1 MLPQEVAERADVLLE
16 SPVGQETAVPGK
28 DLGLRQSGRDAALVR
43 VTKKKLA
50 GLEGRAGA
58 RGGHVPDS
66 LDGRRGQS
74 VSIAEVF
81 VRVPQRRD
89 RLQVQSREGGHVGK
103 PRGILLVLPDAA
115 LALGDVAGEEDDDG
129 VEVRTGQASHP
140 VVGVVGSRVSED
152 LRPSCHSLPKLFRKG
167 GQRSLGDTEGPQPV
181 PGEGDGH
188 PPGVCR
194 TARPNDPTGAYL
206 VNDA

>member
-1 MLPQEVAERADVLLE
+1 MGP
-16 SPVGQETAVPGK
+16 
-28 DLGLRQSGRDAALVR
+28 GRDAALVR
-43 VTKKKLA
+43 VTEKKLA
-50 GLEGRAGA
+50 SLEGGAGA
-58 RGGHVPDS
+58 GGGHVPDP

-74 VSIAEVF
+74 VSVAEVF

-89 RLQVQSREGGHVGK
+89 RLQVQRREGGHVGE
-103 PRGILLVLPDAA
+103 PRGVLLVLPDAA

-129 VEVRTGQASHP
+129 VEVRAGKAADP
-140 VVGVVGSRVSED
+140 VVGVVGPRVSED
-152 LRPSCHSLPKLFRKG
+152 LRPGRHALPELFREG
-167 GQRSLGDTEGPQPV
+167 GERSLGDAEGPQPV

-194 TARPNDPTGAYL
+194 TARPDDPTGAYL